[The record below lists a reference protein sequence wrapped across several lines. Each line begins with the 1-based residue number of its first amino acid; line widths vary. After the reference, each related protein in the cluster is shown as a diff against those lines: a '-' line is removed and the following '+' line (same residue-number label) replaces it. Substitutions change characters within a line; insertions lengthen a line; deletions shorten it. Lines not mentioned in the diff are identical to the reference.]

1 MLKSYVQKKYTY
13 ATELVWDEEVGAWN
27 FPRSIDRIKHHDHD
41 LWGLLISL
49 SSTKVNISEYFRST
63 KLVKLGRYTFRPCSA
78 ISVTWK

>member
-41 LWGLLISL
+41 LWGLLTSL
-49 SSTKVNISEYFRST
+49 SATKVNISD
-63 KLVKLGRYTFRPCSA
+63 
-78 ISVTWK
+78 